1 MTATV
6 ELEPTSPA
14 PGSVGGLTGGSPT
27 PSRFSRNVLSRVPR
41 SGWSMLIFVLLFV
54 VGGIIKPNL
63 FTVEGLISTA
73 TFAAILAIAS
83 YGQTI
88 AVIQGG
94 IDLSVPNT
102 IAFSALGFLTWAGS
116 LGTIPALLLALA
128 FGAVIGMVNGM
139 IVAKLGL
146 TPIVTT
152 IAMNGLLFGVV
163 LLNFSLSELTV
174 VPAGLKAI
182 TSAKFALLGYQ
193 IAWVLPIALLL
204 MVVLQMLLSYTGWGR
219 SLFLVGTSEHTARL
233 AGQPVARIRIAGYAL
248 SGLLS
253 ASAGIIIVGYYSQ
266 AEANMGAQY
275 LLGSVAAVVVG
286 GASIFGGR
294 GSMIGTFVGALV
306 LGQVATLVAVFNLG
320 ATVQN
325 LIYGVIILAVVAA
338 YGREKE

>member
-1 MTATV
+1 MTLTTDSSIATD
-6 ELEPTSPA
+6 PSGPST
-14 PGSVGGLTGGSPT
+14 PGT
-27 PSRFSRNVLSRVPR
+27 PVRNLIARVPR
-41 SGWSMLIFVLLFV
+41 AGWSFAIFVLLFV
-54 VGGIIKPNL
+54 LGGVIKPNL
-63 FTVEGLISTA
+63 FTIEGLISTA

-102 IAFSALGFLTWAGS
+102 IAFAALGYLSWVGS
-116 LGTIPALLLALA
+116 LGPVLALLLALG
-128 FGAVIGMVNGM
+128 FGAVIGMLNGL

-163 LLNFSLSELTV
+163 LLNFKLSELTV

-182 TSAKFALLGYQ
+182 TSEKFSLFGVQ
-193 IAWVLPIALLL
+193 VAWVLPLALAL
-204 MVVLQMLLSYTGWGR
+204 MLVLQFVLSYTGWGR

-233 AGQPVARIRIAGYAL
+233 AGQPVARIRIVGYAL

-253 ASAGIIIVGYYSQ
+253 AAAGIVIVGYYSQ

-294 GSMIGTFVGALV
+294 GSMFGTFIGALV
-306 LGQVATLVAVFNLG
+306 LGQVSTLVAVFNLG
-320 ATVQN
+320 TTVQN
-325 LIYGVIILAVVAA
+325 LIYGVIILGVVAA
-338 YGREKE
+338 YGREKD

>member
-1 MTATV
+1 
-6 ELEPTSPA
+6 
-14 PGSVGGLTGGSPT
+14 
-27 PSRFSRNVLSRVPR
+27 
-41 SGWSMLIFVLLFV
+41 MLIFVLLFV

-128 FGAVIGMVNGM
+128 FGAVIGMVNGL

-182 TSAKFALLGYQ
+182 TSAKFELFGFQ

-204 MVVLQMLLSYTGWGR
+204 MVLLQMLLSYTGWGR
-219 SLFLVGTSEHTARL
+219 SLFLVGTSENTARL

-338 YGREKE
+338 YGREKD

>member
-1 MTATV
+1 MTLTT
-6 ELEPTSPA
+6 ETR
-14 PGSVGGLTGGSPT
+14 GSAEGST
-27 PSRFSRNVLSRVPR
+27 PRPSANSIRTLMSRIPR
-41 SGWSMLIFVLLFV
+41 AGWSFAIFVLLFV

-102 IAFSALGFLTWAGS
+102 IAFSALGFMTWAGS
-116 LGTIPALLLALA
+116 LGTFSALLLALA
-128 FGAVIGMVNGM
+128 FGALIGMANGL

-182 TSAKFALLGYQ
+182 TSAKFSLLGFQ
-193 IAWVLPIALLL
+193 IAWVLPLAIIL
-204 MVVLQMLLSYTGWGR
+204 MVLLQFLLSYTGWGR
-219 SLFLVGTSEHTARL
+219 ALFLVGTSAEMARL
-233 AGQPVARIRIAGYAL
+233 SGQPVDRIRITGYAL
-248 SGLLS
+248 SGLL
-253 ASAGIIIVGYYSQ
+253 AAGAGIIIVGYYSQ

-306 LGQVATLVAVFNLG
+306 LGQVSTLVAVFNLG
-320 ATVQN
+320 TTVQN
-325 LIYGVIILAVVAA
+325 LLYGAIILAVVAA
-338 YGREKE
+338 YGRERD

>member
-1 MTATV
+1 MTATI
-6 ELEPTSPA
+6 ESS
-14 PGSVGGLTGGSPT
+14 PGSPLPGSGEGLGGESPT
-27 PSRFSRNVLSRVPR
+27 PSRLTKNVLSRVPR
-41 SGWSMLIFVLLFV
+41 AGWSMLIFVLLFV

-128 FGAVIGMVNGM
+128 FGAVIGMVNGL

-182 TSAKFALLGYQ
+182 TSAKFELLGYQ

-204 MVVLQMLLSYTGWGR
+204 MVLLQALLSYTGWGR
-219 SLFLVGTSEHTARL
+219 SLFLVGTSENTARL

-306 LGQVATLVAVFNLG
+306 LGQGATLVAVFNLG

-338 YGREKE
+338 YGREKD